1 MTDSFAVQLA
11 VMTAAAF
18 LCRMAGFTLM
28 RFVPV
33 SPRVEAALRATPLG
47 VMAGI
52 TALAVQAGGLAEG
65 LALASVVGLTLVLRS
80 DVAAA
85 LLGVVVVAGLRW
97 VYLRWRK
104 LEALGLGALVVI
116 GGNGSLTGAQLLAD
130 PAEAGS
136 AACSLAPMRSQI
148 R

>member
-1 MTDSFAVQLA
+1 MTESFSALLA
-11 VMTAAAF
+11 VMAAAAF

-33 SPRVEAALRATPLG
+33 LPRVEAALRATPLG

-65 LALASVVGLTLVLRS
+65 LALAAVVGLTLVLRS

-97 VYLRWRK
+97 
-104 LEALGLGALVVI
+104 AGL
-116 GGNGSLTGAQLLAD
+116 
-130 PAEAGS
+130 
-136 AACSLAPMRSQI
+136 
-148 R
+148 

>member
-1 MTDSFAVQLA
+1 MTDSFPVLLA
-11 VMTAAAF
+11 VMASAAL
-18 LCRMAGFTLM
+18 LCLVAGFTLM

-65 LALASVVGLTLVLRS
+65 LALAAVVWLTLVLRS

-85 LLGVVVVAGLRW
+85 LLGVVVVAVLRW
-97 VYLRWRK
+97 
-104 LEALGLGALVVI
+104 AGL
-116 GGNGSLTGAQLLAD
+116 
-130 PAEAGS
+130 
-136 AACSLAPMRSQI
+136 
-148 R
+148 

>member
-1 MTDSFAVQLA
+1 MTDSFPLLLLA
-11 VMTAAAF
+11 MTGAAF
-18 LCRMAGFTLM
+18 LCRVAGFTLM

-33 SPRVEAALRATPLG
+33 SPRVEVALRATPLG

-65 LALASVVGLTLVLRS
+65 LALTAVVGLTLVLRS

-97 VYLRWRK
+97 
-104 LEALGLGALVVI
+104 AGL
-116 GGNGSLTGAQLLAD
+116 
-130 PAEAGS
+130 
-136 AACSLAPMRSQI
+136 
-148 R
+148 

>member
-1 MTDSFAVQLA
+1 MTDSFPVLLA
-11 VMTAAAF
+11 VMAAAAF

-65 LALASVVGLTLVLRS
+65 LTLVLRS

-97 VYLRWRK
+97 
-104 LEALGLGALVVI
+104 AGL
-116 GGNGSLTGAQLLAD
+116 
-130 PAEAGS
+130 
-136 AACSLAPMRSQI
+136 
-148 R
+148 

>member
-1 MTDSFAVQLA
+1 MTESFSALLVVMAV
-11 VMTAAAF
+11 AAF

-65 LALASVVGLTLVLRS
+65 LALAAVVGLTLVLRS

-97 VYLRWRK
+97 
-104 LEALGLGALVVI
+104 AGL
-116 GGNGSLTGAQLLAD
+116 
-130 PAEAGS
+130 
-136 AACSLAPMRSQI
+136 
-148 R
+148 

>member
-1 MTDSFAVQLA
+1 MTESFPILLA
-11 VMTAAAF
+11 VMAAAAF
-18 LCRMAGFTLM
+18 LCRVAGFTLM

-33 SPRVEAALRATPLG
+33 SPRVEAALRATPLA

-65 LALASVVGLTLVLRS
+65 LALASVVGLTLTLRS

-97 VYLRWRK
+97 MGV
-104 LEALGLGALVVI
+104 
-116 GGNGSLTGAQLLAD
+116 
-130 PAEAGS
+130 
-136 AACSLAPMRSQI
+136 
-148 R
+148 

>member
-1 MTDSFAVQLA
+1 MTEGFPTLLA
-11 VMTAAAF
+11 VMALAAF
-18 LCRMAGFTLM
+18 LCRVAGFTLM

-33 SPRVEAALRATPLG
+33 SPRVEAALRATPLA

-85 LLGVVVVAGLRW
+85 LLGVVVVAALRW
-97 VYLRWRK
+97 
-104 LEALGLGALVVI
+104 
-116 GGNGSLTGAQLLAD
+116 
-130 PAEAGS
+130 AG
-136 AACSLAPMRSQI
+136 I
-148 R
+148 